1 MSCCIF
7 YGTRFIKLYLENQKD
22 TSNAKNSLAE
32 KIIDINQNKDTF
44 KNINNEYY
52 FIGNAENNYLE
63 YSNIIWRIIK
73 VTENNEILA
82 ISDHSLT
89 SLAYGKDLTYSDSYI
104 NKWLNTTTD
113 TYSGILEKALN
124 NKDEFLTKTITCH
137 DQIDTIDNSAC
148 TNTTANTYLSL
159 LSTSDFANV
168 GKNSYLFNNEYY
180 YLANTNTENKV
191 WQISDD
197 GKISTSTGQ
206 DIIGIRPVI
215 TLKSNLKYLSGSGSK
230 NDPYIIEAERGLF
243 GSYVKLDNSIWQI
256 YQVNDNEI
264 RLMLNDYLQ
273 VNNKDFTYNYSN
285 TSSYYN
291 DTKNGSIAYYLNN
304 TYLKT
309 LSYKDKLSEVS
320 WPNGY
325 YGSSANY
332 NYQASLETN
341 IQSKIALISI
351 GDIILNHNLS
361 NYYTMTGTSKNS
373 TMLYTITPNKKL
385 TTKYLTNE
393 LNVVPTISLNKDLLI
408 SGNGTIESPYEME

>member
-215 TLKSNLKYLSGSGSK
+215 TL
-230 NDPYIIEAERGLF
+230 
-243 GSYVKLDNSIWQI
+243 
-256 YQVNDNEI
+256 
-264 RLMLNDYLQ
+264 
-273 VNNKDFTYNYSN
+273 
-285 TSSYYN
+285 
-291 DTKNGSIAYYLNN
+291 
-304 TYLKT
+304 
-309 LSYKDKLSEVS
+309 
-320 WPNGY
+320 
-325 YGSSANY
+325 
-332 NYQASLETN
+332 
-341 IQSKIALISI
+341 
-351 GDIILNHNLS
+351 
-361 NYYTMTGTSKNS
+361 
-373 TMLYTITPNKKL
+373 
-385 TTKYLTNE
+385 
-393 LNVVPTISLNKDLLI
+393 
-408 SGNGTIESPYEME
+408 